1 MAAQIAAVQPQSLPD
16 APAPVSDQPQSSG
29 GFSQLLQKT
38 LKEQQGSADGSKSD
52 GTSGGKA
59 EGPGKKSESQG
70 SSVQA
75 NVQTAVTVQGMIPN
89 FSLSAPAVPV
99 SAPAAGALLSKG
111 AGDTAVSAVS
121 PNVTAPAGNPVMPSM
136 NSPVLPVDAKG
147 TAPAAQIPSQAAP
160 TSIPTAPLP
169 QTAAAQQTVPDPIPA
184 AGTSAA
190 VSEVLSPQTVS
201 SQPAAAE
208 SSVRKTDRRLPNT
221 ASQTKA
227 EPESEPEEVPAGEL
241 PENPVSILTDQT
253 ASPIGQAEPSGGKT
267 AVSQLSFGK
276 TEQKTD
282 SAAALIPQAQQNPSE
297 AGKVVIK
304 VSDAPAAHSSQPVF
318 HQVANAIWQNMKNG
332 RQEFQVD
339 LYPQSLGKV
348 TVKLTSEN
356 GLLTVELAAS
366 NPKTQS
372 LLLSNSGDIRSIL
385 QSSANQQVVVQ
396 SQQAQPWYGQQQ
408 GGHSGAQQQQ
418 QQQGGREQ
426 RHSQSDQA
434 DMLFSAGDFLSL
446 LQKVSAAV

>member
-1 MAAQIAAVQPQSLPD
+1 MTAQIAAVQPQSLPE

-38 LKEQQGSADGSKSD
+38 LKEQQGSADDSKSD

-59 EGPGKKSESQG
+59 EGPGKKSESQV
-70 SSVQA
+70 SLLQVSVPA
-75 NVQTAVTVQGMIPN
+75 QGIIPN
-89 FSLSAPAVPV
+89 FSLSAQAVPS
-99 SAPAAGALLSKG
+99 SAPAAGGALLSAG
-111 AGDTAVSAVS
+111 AADTVVSAGS
-121 PNVTAPAGNPVMPSM
+121 PNVTLPVGNTAMPSV
-136 NSPVLPVDAKG
+136 NSPVLPADAKG
-147 TAPAAQIPSQAAP
+147 TAPVAEIPSQAAP
-160 TSIPTAPLP
+160 APAPASVPSVPLP
-169 QTAAAQQTVPDPIPA
+169 QAAAGQQTVPNPIPT

-190 VSEVLSPQTVS
+190 VSEVLSPQAAS
-201 SQPAAAE
+201 PQSAAAE
-208 SSVRKTDRRLPNT
+208 TPVRKTDRPLSNAAART
-221 ASQTKA
+221 EA
-227 EPESEPEEVPAGEL
+227 EPEEAPTSEL
-241 PENPVSILTDQT
+241 PQNPVPILTNQT

-267 AVSQLSFGK
+267 AVSQLSSGK

-282 SAAALIPQAQQNPSE
+282 GAAALVPRAQQNPFE
-297 AGKVVIK
+297 IGKVVIK

-318 HQVANAIWQNMKNG
+318 HQVANAVAENLKSG
-332 RQEFQVD
+332 KQEFQVD

-396 SQQAQPWYGQQQ
+396 SQQAPPWYGQQQ
-408 GGHSGAQQQQ
+408 GGHSGAEQQQQ
-418 QQQGGREQ
+418 QQDGGREHQ
-426 RHSQSDQA
+426 NSQSDQA
-434 DMLFSAGDFLSL
+434 DVLFSAGDFLSL

>member
-1 MAAQIAAVQPQSLPD
+1 MTAQIAAVQPQSLPE

-29 GFSQLLQKT
+29 GFGQLLQKT
-38 LKEQQGSADGSKSD
+38 LKEQQGSTDGSKSD

-59 EGPGKKSESQG
+59 EGPGKKSESQV
-70 SSVQA
+70 SLLQA
-75 NVQTAVTVQGMIPN
+75 AVPAQGIIPN
-89 FSLSAPAVPV
+89 FSLSAPAVPS
-99 SAPAAGALLSKG
+99 SAPAAGGALLSAG
-111 AGDTAVSAVS
+111 AADTVVSAGS
-121 PNVTAPAGNPVMPSM
+121 PNVTVPTVNAAMLSV
-136 NSPVLPVDAKG
+136 NSPVLPADAKE
-147 TAPAAQIPSQAAP
+147 TAPAAEIPSQTAP
-160 TSIPTAPLP
+160 ASVSSVPLP
-169 QTAAAQQTVPDPIPA
+169 QAAAGQQTVPVPIPT

-190 VSEVLSPQTVS
+190 VSEVLSPQAAS
-201 SQPAAAE
+201 SQSAAAE
-208 SSVRKTDRRLPNT
+208 TPVRKTDRPLSN
-221 ASQTKA
+221 AAAQTEA
-227 EPESEPEEVPAGEL
+227 EPEEAPTGEL
-241 PENPVSILTDQT
+241 PENPVPILTNQT
-253 ASPIGQAEPSGGKT
+253 ASPIGQTEPSGEKT
-267 AVSQLSFGK
+267 AVSQIPSGK

-282 SAAALIPQAQQNPSE
+282 GATALVPQAQQNPIE
-297 AGKVVIK
+297 TGKVVIK

-318 HQVANAIWQNMKNG
+318 HQVANAVAENLKSG
-332 RQEFQVD
+332 KQEFQVD

-418 QQQGGREQ
+418 QQQDGGREQ
-426 RHSQSDQA
+426 QHTQSDQA
-434 DMLFSAGDFLSL
+434 DVLFSAGDFLSL